1 MKCFACGTEP
11 IGEPWECKCGG
22 TRLPPVRVEAVVGC
36 PVCSGK
42 LTAIRGKY
50 PGDPQRHVCPT
61 CLQERMDMIRDM
73 SNPDY
78 GVGSTAN
85 ASLDPLE
92 RKES

>member
-1 MKCFACGTEP
+1 MRTCPDCKTTILADHWTHCIDCRFA
-11 IGEPWECKCGG
+11 
-22 TRLPPVRVEAVVGC
+22 LPPVRVEAIVGC
-36 PVCSGK
+36 PVCGGK

-85 ASLDPLE
+85 AKV
-92 RKES
+92 RV